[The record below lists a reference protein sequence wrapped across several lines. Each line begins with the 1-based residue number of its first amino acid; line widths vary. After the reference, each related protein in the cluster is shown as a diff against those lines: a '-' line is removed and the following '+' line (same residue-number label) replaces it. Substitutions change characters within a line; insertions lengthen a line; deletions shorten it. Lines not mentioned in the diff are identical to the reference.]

1 MTAYD
6 LSAALFVVGFA
17 LFAFVIAPNTRD
29 PQ

>member
-17 LFAFVIAPNTRD
+17 LFAFVVFPLTKD